1 MGLGWG
7 RWDRIS
13 IDETT
18 PSRGPGGPPGQTVD
32 TKIVQQLVRE
42 IEAKDASTA
51 AHTWRVV
58 LYLRAM
64 LEERGVR
71 GDELLLATHGA
82 ALHDVGKIDIPAEIL
97 QKPGALTPEEFEVIE
112 QHTVTGYARMIALDV
127 EEDTI
132 LDIVRYHHEK
142 MDGTGYPYRMTES
155 EIPQIARDFA
165 VIDTFDAL
173 TSHRPYRH
181 EVGHDA
187 GDKAIGM
194 LIEAKGPKYH
204 SDSVELFADLYHRGK
219 LDYILNYFNDGAEL
233 PGYGSVDDDELTKSI
248 RV

>member
-1 MGLGWG
+1 L
-7 RWDRIS
+7 DA
-13 IDETT
+13 
-18 PSRGPGGPPGQTVD
+18 
-32 TKIVQQLVRE
+32 KIVHRLVRE

-71 GDELLLATHGA
+71 GDELLLATHAA
-82 ALHDVGKIDIPAEIL
+82 ALHDVGKLDIPAEIL
-97 QKPGALTPEEFEVIE
+97 QKPGRLTPEEFEVIE
-112 QHTVTGYARMIALDV
+112 QHTVTGYARMIELDV

-132 LDIVRYHHEK
+132 LDLVRYHHEK
-142 MDGTGYPYRMTES
+142 MDGSGYPYHLTEA

-187 GDKAIGM
+187 GDKAIAM

-204 SDSVELFADLYHRGK
+204 GESVDLFNDLYSKGK

-233 PGYGSVDDDELTKSI
+233 PGYGSVDDEELTRSI
-248 RV
+248 RG

>member
-1 MGLGWG
+1 M
-7 RWDRIS
+7 DRAVPRGQGS
-13 IDETT
+13 A
-18 PSRGPGGPPGQTVD
+18 RGPSLD
-32 TKIVQQLVRE
+32 ANIVHRLVRE

-71 GDELLLATHGA
+71 GPELLLATHGA
-82 ALHDVGKIDIPAEIL
+82 ALHDVGKLDIPTEIL
-97 QKPGALTPEEFEVIE
+97 QKPGKLTDDEFEVIE
-112 QHTVTGYARMIALDV
+112 QHTVTGYARMVALDV
-127 EEDTI
+127 EDDTI
-132 LDIVRYHHEK
+132 LDLVRYHHEK
-142 MDGTGYPYRMTES
+142 MDGTGYPFHLKEP

-181 EVGHDA
+181 EVGHGA
-187 GDKAIGM
+187 GDKALAI
-194 LIEAKGPKYH
+194 LVEEKGTKYYPE
-204 SDSVELFADLYHRGK
+204 SVELFGELYGKGK
-219 LDYILNYFNDGAEL
+219 LDYILDYFNDGADL
-233 PGYGSVDDDELTKSI
+233 PGYGSVDDEELTRSI